1 MNTLA
6 PTTYTSAKVTGRTAS
21 EDADG
26 TLTIFQ
32 GLEIIGTHDVTGMDS
47 GEIWS
52 LINEATVP
60 VKAEAPVKV
69 VETVAGPDLQTVPAK
84 ISPRYSKE
92 LYRMRSSRTYRG
104 DRVERHIR
112 RVYGKEI
119 EFTRITWGDGSVTVR
134 AYKKDTTLVLHEWNS

>member
-60 VKAEAPVKV
+60 VKAEAPVRP
-69 VETVAGPDLQTVPAK
+69 TVRVAPQVPAR
-84 ISPRYSKE
+84 ISKRFDIE
-92 LYRMRSSRTYRG
+92 RYRMRSTATSRG
-104 DRVERHIR
+104 DRVQRHTRWINGR
-112 RVYGKEI
+112 KFDFNRV
-119 EFTRITWGDGSVTVR
+119 TWADGSVTVR
-134 AYKKDTTLVLHEWNS
+134 AYKGGTTVVLHEWNS